1 MSSVRAAL
9 RLRVVSATPARL
21 EPRRDAMQLATVPR
35 RPKAW
40 GPVRPIAPALW
51 GDSLLPGRPPSH
63 CRLPALPLPQDMS
76 FVGGRPR
83 TQSRTPEQRFHQG
96 QEVRRSPPGPGVSMR
111 PASRSAPGERTGA
124 HACSR

>member
-1 MSSVRAAL
+1 VSSVRAAL

-51 GDSLLPGRPPSH
+51 GDSLLPGAFLRFRCLRT
-63 CRLPALPLPQDMS
+63 CRSWVDW
-76 FVGGRPR
+76 
-83 TQSRTPEQRFHQG
+83 TPTNPE
-96 QEVRRSPPGPGVSMR
+96 SNP
-111 PASRSAPGERTGA
+111 
-124 HACSR
+124 